1 MLKMKGFPDKWI
13 DWVMET
19 IRGGEVCVKVN
30 ENLGKYFITHKG
42 LRQGESL
49 SPLNFDLADAAL
61 AIMLDKAR
69 ENGLV
74 KGVLNEY
81 IQMGLI
87 CYNMHDL
94 CFDKKKTVKEVFDN
108 GLDNVQFRRTLL
120 GDAREL

>member
-1 MLKMKGFPDKWI
+1 MLLKIDFEKAYDKIKWSFLFQMLKMKGFPDKWI

-19 IRGGEVCVKVN
+19 VRGGKVCVKVN

-42 LRQGESL
+42 LRQGDSL
-49 SPLNFDLADAAL
+49 SPLNFDLAADAL

-81 IQMGLI
+81 IPNGV
-87 CYNMHDL
+87 NMLQNADDTILVAKADH
-94 CFDKKKTVKEVFDN
+94 K
-108 GLDNVQFRRTLL
+108 
-120 GDAREL
+120 